1 MTDYQFTQL
10 AQLLKDIKR
19 ELKEIRKEL
28 QNRKD
33 DGK

>member
-1 MTDYQFTQL
+1 MTDYQFTQIV
-10 AQLLKDIKR
+10 QLLKEIRR

>member
-10 AQLLKDIKR
+10 AQLLKEIRR

>member
-10 AQLLKDIKR
+10 AQLLKDIR
-19 ELKEIRKEL
+19 HELREIRKEL